1 MNNTKI
7 TAQIGGTAVL
17 PCMVE
22 ASSLATVTWIRRADY
37 SLLTGS
43 MFELNF
49 LVIITKRKSFQSV

>member
-17 PCMVE
+17 PCIVE

-43 MFELNF
+43 MFEMDF
-49 LVIITKRKSFQSV
+49 L